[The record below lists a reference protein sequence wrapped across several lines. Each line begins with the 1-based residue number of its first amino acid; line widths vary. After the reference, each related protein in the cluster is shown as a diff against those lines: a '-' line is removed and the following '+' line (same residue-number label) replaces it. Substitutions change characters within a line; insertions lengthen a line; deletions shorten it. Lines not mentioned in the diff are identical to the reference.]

1 VISTG
6 SSAPFF
12 KTKASLAVDVPGLRR
27 VPTTTPRLVLRL
39 AALASLLYG
48 FLVSLGLMRAAFI
61 HLGEGV
67 AEQLLAA
74 TSNPVVGLFIGILA
88 TSLVQSSSSVTSMTV
103 GLVAAGGLDVAHAIP
118 IIMGSNAG
126 TSVTNTIVAAVQVDR
141 PEEFRRAVAAGT
153 VDDFFELT
161 SLAVLFP
168 LQLTTNVLG
177 TSAAYVS
184 RAVSDFGG
192 LAMIDPLRGFV
203 EPAVTLVAR
212 LESESGVVMLVT
224 SLVLLFVTLRYF
236 VFTLKGLLVG
246 RLEVFF
252 NETLFKT
259 APRAMLLG
267 FACTFVVQSSSVT
280 TSLAVPLAGAGA
292 VTLQRMFPYVLGAN
306 VGTTFTAIMAALV
319 TGEEVALTVA
329 IAHLLF
335 NLLGILIIWPVRW
348 IPLSLAAWLGGQT
361 SRSRPMVVAYVLGV
375 FFIVPLILI
384 AVLR

>member
-1 VISTG
+1 MV
-6 SSAPFF
+6 
-12 KTKASLAVDVPGLRR
+12 
-27 VPTTTPRLVLRL
+27 
-39 AALASLLYG
+39 LLYG
-48 FLVSLGLMRAAFI
+48 FLLSLGLMRTAFV

-67 AEQLLAA
+67 AAQLLET
-74 TSNPVVGLFIGILA
+74 TSNPLVGLFIGILA

-103 GLVAAGGLDVAHAIP
+103 GLVAAGGLDVERAIP

-141 PEEFRRAVAAGT
+141 PDEFRRAVAAGT

-168 LQLTTNVLG
+168 LQLTTNLLG
-177 TSAAYVS
+177 ISAGYVS
-184 RAVSDFGG
+184 RTLSDIGG
-192 LAMIDPLRGFV
+192 MTMIDPVRDAV
-203 EPAVTLVAR
+203 APAVALVAH
-212 LESESGVVMLVT
+212 LESESGVLMLLT
-224 SLVLLFVTLRYF
+224 SLILLFATLRYF
-236 VFTLKGLLVG
+236 VFTLKGLLIG

-267 FACTFVVQSSSVT
+267 FGCTFVVQSSSVT
-280 TSLAVPLAGAGA
+280 TSLAVPLAAAGA
-292 VTLQRMFPYVLGAN
+292 VTLERVFPYVLGAN

-335 NLLGILIIWPVRW
+335 NILGIAIIWPVRR
-348 IPLSLAAWLGGQT
+348 IPLSLATWLGHQT
-361 SRSRPMVVAYVLGV
+361 TRSRPLAVAYVLGA
-375 FFIVPLILI
+375 FFALPLLLIVT
-384 AVLR
+384 LR